1 MAQEWEG
8 EEDSSTII
16 TVDDR
21 DNKEEEAGGGWFWVW
36 RAWTIPLLA
45 RMSSTCESI
54 TGETE
59 GSMGVIGLTTS
70 EGMRVES
77 GDGEADHITADMT
90 ARATS

>member
-1 MAQEWEG
+1 
-8 EEDSSTII
+8 
-16 TVDDR
+16 
-21 DNKEEEAGGGWFWVW
+21 
-36 RAWTIPLLA
+36 
-45 RMSSTCESI
+45 MSSTCESI